1 MLIWV
6 LRMNTTHTRLL
17 SSIFA
22 VALSTITINS
32 AQAAA
37 ALDNATLIKA
47 SNLLAAKEKARKVK
61 NRIKPRTKKK
71 YAHKRHIKTCDTYS
85 HNILHKKAAKY
96 QADINQFAKQHKVSP
111 HLIMA
116 VITVESCFRESAR
129 SPQGA
134 AGLMQ
139 LIPATASR
147 FGTEDRYNP
156 RDNIKA
162 GTLYLKFLLKRFN
175 GDLRLVAAAY
185 NAGEGAVDR
194 YNGIPPYKETRA
206 YVTKILNAYNK
217 LAKAATPKRNYATK
231 NTHKT
236 KTAWHL
242 RLAQNKQFTQLIDA
256 RSLAF
261 TTPEWKQMAKILMSE
276 QREIEMPL
284 KQLL

>member
-1 MLIWV
+1 MK
-6 LRMNTTHTRLL
+6 TTHIRFL

-22 VALSTITINS
+22 VALSTIAINS

-37 ALDNATLIKA
+37 ALDNATLTKA
-47 SNLLAAKEKARKVK
+47 SNLLVAKAKTRKVK
-61 NRIKPRTKKK
+61 NRLKSKITKK
-71 YAHKRHIKTCDTYS
+71 YAYKRHIKTCDTYS
-85 HNILHKKAAKY
+85 HKILRKKAVKY
-96 QADINQFAKQHKVSP
+96 QADINQLAKQHKVSP

-116 VITVESCFRESAR
+116 VITVESCFRESVR

-162 GTLYLKFLLKRFN
+162 GTLYLKFLLKRFK

-194 YNGIPPYKETRA
+194 YNGIPPYKETKA
-206 YVTKILNAYNK
+206 YVAKVLNAYNK
-217 LAKAATPKRNYATK
+217 LSKAASQKRNYVTK
-231 NTHKT
+231 NTRKT
-236 KTAWHL
+236 KMAWHL
-242 RLAQNKQFTQLIDA
+242 RLAQNKQLTQLIDA

-276 QREIEMPL
+276 QGKIETPL

>member
-1 MLIWV
+1 
-6 LRMNTTHTRLL
+6 MNTKRISLT

-22 VALSTITINS
+22 VALSLIAING

-47 SNLLAAKEKARKVK
+47 SNLLAEKAKIRKVK
-61 NRIKPRTKKK
+61 HKIKPRTKKK
-71 YAHKRHIKTCDTYS
+71 YAYKRHIKTCDTYS
-85 HNILHKKAAKY
+85 HKILRKKAAKY
-96 QADINQFAKQHKVSP
+96 QADINQLAKRYKVSP

-147 FGTEDRYNP
+147 FGTNDRYNP
-156 RDNIKA
+156 HDNIKA
-162 GTLYLKFLLKRFN
+162 GTRYLKFLLKRFK
-175 GDLRLVAAAY
+175 GDLKLVAAAY

-206 YVTKILNAYNK
+206 YVAKVLNAYNK
-217 LAKAATPKRNYATK
+217 FTKAMPKHRYVTAK
-231 NTHKT
+231 NTQRT
-236 KTAWHL
+236 KSAWHL
-242 RLAQNKQFTQLIDA
+242 RLTQNKQLTQLIDA

-276 QREIEMPL
+276 QGKTEASL
-284 KQLL
+284 NQLL